1 MTEPPR
7 DEPSSGSTAD
17 SSGSAA
23 FEEIDWEQVDDSRR
37 WRSAERIALVVGLL
51 VVLAAYYYFR
61 TYRRTNLFWQ
71 WSIGNEDWLLM
82 LAAVILVAYGLV
94 PLARNPSSLRR
105 TLGRLRRRVPTA
117 LSLLFLSVL
126 LGISLWAM
134 LRGFEPSLGS
144 PGEGWTVDTFQPP
157 VGTSVGYDFTG
168 KDCVGELTGDQFDF
182 DRSRQCHG
190 TWEYP
195 LGTDNWGY
203 DMRELLIAGA
213 QPFAYLSLVTLGL
226 IVPLATAVGMS
237 AGYFGGRVDD
247 LLMAYVDVQ
256 LSVPAILIYMVAYM
270 FVFNSMAMLLV
281 AFGLLSWGG
290 IARIVRSETLQ
301 RSEEG
306 YVLAAQSIGAPNWY
320 ILRRH
325 LFPNITNTVV
335 PATFHLIAILV
346 LTEAGLAFIGFHTS
360 FQSWGMTISE
370 GVFYGRTQGW
380 WNSLLPAVA
389 LALTVG
395 ALKVA
400 GDGFRDVLD
409 PRGDR

>member
-1 MTEPPR
+1 
-7 DEPSSGSTAD
+7 
-17 SSGSAA
+17 
-23 FEEIDWEQVDDSRR
+23 
-37 WRSAERIALVVGLL
+37 
-51 VVLAAYYYFR
+51 
-61 TYRRTNLFWQ
+61 
-71 WSIGNEDWLLM
+71 
-82 LAAVILVAYGLV
+82 
-94 PLARNPSSLRR
+94 
-105 TLGRLRRRVPTA
+105 
-117 LSLLFLSVL
+117 
-126 LGISLWAM
+126 
-134 LRGFEPSLGS
+134 
-144 PGEGWTVDTFQPP
+144 
-157 VGTSVGYDFTG
+157 
-168 KDCVGELTGDQFDF
+168 
-182 DRSRQCHG
+182 
-190 TWEYP
+190 
-195 LGTDNWGY
+195 
-203 DMRELLIAGA
+203 
-213 QPFAYLSLVTLGL
+213 
-226 IVPLATAVGMS
+226 
-237 AGYFGGRVDD
+237 
-247 LLMAYVDVQ
+247 
-256 LSVPAILIYMVAYM
+256 MVAYM